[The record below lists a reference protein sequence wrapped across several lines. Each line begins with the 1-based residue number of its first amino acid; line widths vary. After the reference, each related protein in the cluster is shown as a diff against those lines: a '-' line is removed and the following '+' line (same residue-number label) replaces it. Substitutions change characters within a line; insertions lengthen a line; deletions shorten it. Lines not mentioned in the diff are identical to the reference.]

1 MVFFPISDSR
11 FIFASSIMTILQS
24 NPSPVRILL
33 AEDTASLR
41 QMLALN
47 LKSEGHKVVEV
58 NNGTDA
64 LEALRGQRFGV
75 AILDV
80 MMPGM
85 DGFAVC
91 RTARLEGIDTPILFL
106 TARNEG
112 ADRVEGLRLGANDY
126 LGKPFMMEELLL
138 RLDRLMDQTPSESWT
153 QIERATIGEGSA
165 DFLAFEATSYDG
177 TVRKLSKRE
186 GMLLKLLIGKE
197 GEVVSREDILQMVWG
212 YDVLPSTRTID
223 NFILAF
229 RKTYERDPKSPKH
242 FHSVRGVGYKFTH

>member
-1 MVFFPISDSR
+1 
-11 FIFASSIMTILQS
+11 
-24 NPSPVRILL
+24 
-33 AEDTASLR
+33 
-41 QMLALN
+41 
-47 LKSEGHKVVEV
+47 
-58 NNGTDA
+58 
-64 LEALRGQRFGV
+64 
-75 AILDV
+75 

-112 ADRVEGLRLGANDY
+112 VDRVEGLRLGANDY
-126 LGKPFMMEELLL
+126 LGKPFLMEELLL

-212 YDVLPSTRTID
+212 YDVLPPRAPSTTSSGVP
-223 NFILAF
+223 
-229 RKTYERDPKSPKH
+229 KTYEATPSPQALPLCPWC
-242 FHSVRGVGYKFTH
+242 GVQIHPLTQDSREVKKN